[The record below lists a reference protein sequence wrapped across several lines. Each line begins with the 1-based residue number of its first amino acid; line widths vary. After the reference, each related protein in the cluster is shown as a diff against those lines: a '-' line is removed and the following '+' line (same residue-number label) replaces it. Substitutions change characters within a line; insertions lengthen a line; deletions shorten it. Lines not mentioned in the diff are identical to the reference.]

1 METKQKDQEELIKVN
16 LLNRDINILD
26 ELPYISE
33 VADMTPESRI
43 SFKNELLSTITRL
56 YDMIDFLQR
65 ELDEKNLLVRTLLLR
80 DANDSAMVDNRKT

>member
-16 LLNRDINILD
+16 LLTRDINILD

-43 SFKNELLSTITRL
+43 SFKNELLSTITRF
-56 YDMIDFLQR
+56 YDMIDSYPL
-65 ELDEKNLLVRTLLLR
+65 
-80 DANDSAMVDNRKT
+80 